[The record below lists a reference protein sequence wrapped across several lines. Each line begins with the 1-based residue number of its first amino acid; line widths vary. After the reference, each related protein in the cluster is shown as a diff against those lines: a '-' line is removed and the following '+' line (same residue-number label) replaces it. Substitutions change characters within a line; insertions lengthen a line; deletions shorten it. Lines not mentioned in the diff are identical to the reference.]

1 MIEINKHNQIILVSG
16 TNSEEYKY
24 KVSSQVRKYI
34 KYQNIKINDKILR

>member
-24 KVSSQVRKYI
+24 KVRSKKKYKI
-34 KYQNIKINDKILR
+34 SKY